1 MLCLVLGINEYRLQ
15 HRERLQLL
23 RGSFIEPPVP
33 IIRNAQFAAIFQ
45 QDIKALCG
53 NAHLGALMVLYSAE
67 EGIQFF
73 LKLSCFSCKI
83 RVVFNKSNTRRVQP
97 KSLGFAKP
105 ILPRYPPFVP
115 KGTWESSGGFSGAT
129 HVSSLAGLGNHPGV
143 IGCYPCFVPSGTRE
157 SSGGDRLLPMFRPYG
172 TRESS
177 GGNRLLPMF
186 RP

>member
-1 MLCLVLGINEYRLQ
+1 
-15 HRERLQLL
+15 
-23 RGSFIEPPVP
+23 
-33 IIRNAQFAAIFQ
+33 
-45 QDIKALCG
+45 
-53 NAHLGALMVLYSAE
+53 LGALMVLYSAE